1 MLWIDFETFNAR
13 DRDPK
18 TVGTY
23 EYART
28 SEILLCGYAFDDEP
42 AQLWDATWQPIPY
55 ELNEV
60 IQDPSTEY
68 TAHNAMFD
76 RNIIREATKWPASSY
91 DPNNWHCT
99 MVQAMLHGFPG
110 GLDALCKIFKLDADQ
125 AKMKEGKKLI
135 NRFCKPAPD
144 SHKAER
150 YDRYSH
156 PELWDKFG
164 QYAKTDVEAMREI
177 AKRMPKWNNSH
188 EEYVLD
194 QTINDRGFLV
204 DKELVEAGIVA
215 AVEEKENL
223 QKRFYELTEGA
234 VERPSQRE
242 QFKAFLQE
250 KFEIEMPDTQA
261 ATFTSLLDGDDLH
274 PDVRELFEIA
284 IASNKTSTA
293 KYGKLGPATS
303 PDERFR
309 GGLQIGGAARTRRWA
324 GRTFQPHN
332 LPSRGI
338 PKHKSVSV
346 YIEALKLGVHTEL
359 FTDELMRY
367 GSAAIRGVLIAPK
380 GKKLIVSDLS
390 NIEGRI
396 NAWVSG
402 ENWKLKAFKD
412 YDTPLLKGNVIVP
425 DGKGGF
431 KRCGPDLYNV
441 TAGGIIGQHPD
452 DIESD
457 NRNIFGKIP
466 ELSGGYQGAFG
477 AYQKFC
483 KSYNIK
489 MSNYWANIV
498 ASVEP
503 WCVEKANDNWESWGK
518 EKVESDVLPS
528 EWIACDTIKVAW
540 RAKNPKIE
548 QCWYDCDNAA
558 KRALKSPG
566 AVFTVGKFL
575 KFQYVKCNG
584 LKYLRVRLPSGNF
597 LVYANPFINKDG
609 DFLYFGKHPET
620 GVWTALSLYGGKIV
634 ENICQSIAR
643 DILMQNMLRAEA
655 AGYKCVLSVHDE
667 VVCEVPDTDDYSE
680 KELSQILSTQLPWTK
695 GLPLAANGFEAY
707 RYRK

>member
-1 MLWIDFETFNAR
+1 MLWIDFETFNVR
-13 DRDPK
+13 DRQLRD
-18 TVGTY
+18 VGTY
-23 EYART
+23 EYSRT
-28 SEILLCGYAFDDEP
+28 CRILLAAYAFDEGP
-42 AQLWDATWQPIPY
+42 VKLWDATCEEIPSDLKEAVY
-55 ELNEV
+55 
-60 IQDPSTEY
+60 DPY
-68 TAHNAMFD
+68 TQYRAHNSMFD
-76 RNIIREATKWPASSY
+76 RNVLKEATNWCEEAS
-91 DPNNWHCT
+91 DPKNWTCS
-99 MVQAMLHGFPG
+99 MVDAMLHGFPG
-110 GLDALCKIFKLDADQ
+110 KLAQLCKIFKLNDDK
-125 AKMKEGKKLI
+125 AKMKEGEALI
-135 NRFCKPAPD
+135 NKFCKPAPD
-144 SHKAER
+144 NHKADV
-150 YDRYSH
+150 YDKNTH
-156 PELWDKFG
+156 PELWAKFC
-164 QYAKTDVEAMREI
+164 QYAKNDVEAMREI
-177 AKRMPKWNNSH
+177 SKRMPKWNNSQA
-188 EEYVLD
+188 EYVLD

-204 DKELVEAGIVA
+204 DRELVEAGIVA

-223 QKRFYELTEGA
+223 QKRFWELTEGV
-234 VERPSQRE
+234 VERPSLRG
-242 QFKAFLQE
+242 QFKEFLN
-250 KFEIEMPDTQA
+250 KKYGIELPDTQA
-261 ATFTSLLDGDDLH
+261 ATFTGLLEGGSLH

-303 PDERFR
+303 PDDRFR

-338 PKHKSVSV
+338 PKHRSIQT
-346 YIEALKLGVHTEL
+346 YIDALKLGVHTEL
-359 FTDELMRY
+359 FAGELMRY

-396 NAWVSG
+396 NAWISD
-402 ENWKLKAFKD
+402 EQWKLKAFKD
-412 YDTPLLKGNVIVP
+412 FDTPLLVGNQLVP
-425 DGKGGF
+425 DEKGGF

-441 TAGGIIGQHPD
+441 TAGGIIGQQPGEV
-452 DIESD
+452 ESD

-489 MSNYWANIV
+489 MADYWPNIV

-503 WCVEKANDNWESWGK
+503 WCVEKAKDNWRSWGK
-518 EKVESDVLPS
+518 EKVDEDVS
-528 EWIACDTIKVAW
+528 ANEWVACDTIKVAW

-558 KRALKSPG
+558 KQALRSPG
-566 AVFTVGKFL
+566 KVLTVGAFL

-584 LKYLRVRLPSGNF
+584 LKYLRVCLPNGNY

-609 DFLYFGKHPET
+609 DFLYFGKHPDT
-620 GVWTALSLYGGKIV
+620 GVWTALSLYGGKII

-643 DILMQNMLRAEA
+643 DILMQNMISAEA
-655 AGYKCVLSVHDE
+655 AGYSCVLSVHDE

-680 KELSQILSTQLPWTK
+680 KELSQILATQLPWTK
-695 GLPLAANGFEAY
+695 GLPLAAEGFEAH